1 MPDETANSAQEAIHG
16 SKSEFQVGLAM
27 SGAISAGAYTA
38 GVFDF
43 LIQALDEWERARA
56 NGSADVESG
65 SVPSHFVGIKVM
77 SGASAGAITAAIG
90 AIALADGD
98 QQPEFFDA
106 AKKRIKCYLPKLY
119 DSWVVRPTLVADHK
133 GVDDFLTTTDIIG
146 PILVGPDNFSRTSS
160 IPKPELL
167 DSQPVTSLLNARL
180 LDGVAKAA
188 LDVKTVGKPR
198 AYLSKTLHI
207 YLTLTNFR
215 GVPYQISFEGG
226 DYHMMSHG
234 DRVHYAVAGLGD
246 WDTESEF
253 SDSDR
258 GRDIETKSLVSPYPE
273 KQIWNDFA
281 VCALASAAFPVG
293 LAPRQIYATLKEYDC
308 KTSDDPKFR
317 RFPSDDLAHRSDI
330 KPAWPALEN
339 YPFMTCDGGTIDN
352 DPFEYARF
360 ALKKKGHLEDLIE
373 RDLKNSDRA
382 VIMIS
387 PFPEAKPILAADE
400 PGWDIVSII
409 SALLPS
415 LIDQA
420 RFKPSELVLAA
431 DPTIGSRY
439 LIGPKRYEADGKTL
453 APYGIASGLLGGFGG
468 FVSRLFRDH
477 DFQLGRRNCQ
487 QFLKATFALPPTNQK
502 IKNWPPQEQF
512 KALQNDTTKE
522 EQYCLI
528 PCLGTAFDEVKPLD
542 WPRISRRE
550 FETLQARI
558 AERYESVAPALI
570 AQTISEKALLIGLRA
585 LGGTI
590 RKKALDFIEAKI
602 LADLIRRDQIEGFAD
617 IPNTAGLQAFDV
629 RLILAE
635 LITPDRSGRSVG
647 DIAKAIGLTRKEA
660 LSDVQITEVLEELM
674 TVAGRPYKVWKA
686 PWKDDHG
693 RSLYSLADRKP
704 DLLTQAGSTLG
715 AFLQALRDMAS
726 RKG

>member
-1 MPDETANSAQEAIHG
+1 
-16 SKSEFQVGLAM
+16 
-27 SGAISAGAYTA
+27 
-38 GVFDF
+38 
-43 LIQALDEWERARA
+43 
-56 NGSADVESG
+56 
-65 SVPSHFVGIKVM
+65 
-77 SGASAGAITAAIG
+77 
-90 AIALADGD
+90 
-98 QQPEFFDA
+98 
-106 AKKRIKCYLPKLY
+106 
-119 DSWVVRPTLVADHK
+119 
-133 GVDDFLTTTDIIG
+133 
-146 PILVGPDNFSRTSS
+146 
-160 IPKPELL
+160 
-167 DSQPVTSLLNARL
+167 
-180 LDGVAKAA
+180 
-188 LDVKTVGKPR
+188 
-198 AYLSKTLHI
+198 
-207 YLTLTNFR
+207 
-215 GVPYQISFEGG
+215 
-226 DYHMMSHG
+226 
-234 DRVHYAVAGLGD
+234 
-246 WDTESEF
+246 
-253 SDSDR
+253 
-258 GRDIETKSLVSPYPE
+258 
-273 KQIWNDFA
+273 
-281 VCALASAAFPVG
+281 
-293 LAPRQIYATLKEYDC
+293 
-308 KTSDDPKFR
+308 
-317 RFPSDDLAHRSDI
+317 
-330 KPAWPALEN
+330 
-339 YPFMTCDGGTIDN
+339 
-352 DPFEYARF
+352 
-360 ALKKKGHLEDLIE
+360 
-373 RDLKNSDRA
+373 
-382 VIMIS
+382 
-387 PFPEAKPILAADE
+387 
-400 PGWDIVSII
+400 
-409 SALLPS
+409 
-415 LIDQA
+415 
-420 RFKPSELVLAA
+420 VLAA

-439 LIGPKRYEADGKTL
+439 LIGPKRYEADRKTL

-550 FETLQARI
+550 FETAQARI
-558 AERYESVAPALI
+558 AERYESVAPALV

-647 DIAKAIGLTRKEA
+647 DIAKVIGLTRKEA